1 MSPALPRTAACLLL
15 SSSSASF
22 FPVTKFEYHMAM
34 IAYKRTN
41 VLTSLRFAY
50 CLVAP
55 CGAGLEQLIPR
66 EAPPAAWRRPTPSQ
80 FQQHPVPVEE
90 RQLGPTERGGVG
102 SRALR
107 RARVGRALH
116 AGAHAAAALVRGCA
130 PAPTHSLLVDCQTEL
145 SGCSVNGSTG
155 CRRRIECRPQRSR
168 RSRCPQS
175 PWGLGSTCA
184 AACTGR
190 EARGRPR
197 PRTDRRWPRRR
208 RPAQSRP
215 GSPES
220 RCTLP
225 ETSAPSCLD
234 GKPGLRR

>member
-80 FQQHPVPVEE
+80 FQQHPEVPVEE
-90 RQLGPTERGGVG
+90 RQFGPTERGGVG

-107 RARVGRALH
+107 RTRVGRALH
-116 AGAHAAAALVRGCA
+116 ASAHATAALVRGRA

-145 SGCSVNGSTG
+145 S
-155 CRRRIECRPQRSR
+155 RLQREWEYGLPSSHR
-168 RSRCPQS
+168 VPSAAFSSEQMP
-175 PWGLGSTCA
+175 PKPVGLG
-184 AACTGR
+184 
-190 EARGRPR
+190 
-197 PRTDRRWPRRR
+197 
-208 RPAQSRP
+208 
-215 GSPES
+215 
-220 RCTLP
+220 
-225 ETSAPSCLD
+225 
-234 GKPGLRR
+234 